1 MTATATT
8 AAPTAATAAPTPAS
22 VPAPVPAGGATTR
35 SRLATGAARPTLPV
49 RVLVAAAAIVA
60 LPALWAALAATGWL
74 GPGLIGPADTIRAL
88 HDQWSMIWWNA
99 RPTLTATVLGAA
111 ILLGVT
117 AVGVI
122 AVAVVPA
129 LTPALGGTSV
139 VVGSLPL
146 IALTPALALVITRG
160 QTLVTTVTVL
170 SGLVPVAAM
179 IAGTAQ
185 AAARGRDELGALYS
199 AGRLRWWWH
208 VGFWNSVPVID
219 LGLRAMLPAC
229 FVGTIVAE
237 WSGATGTR
245 GLGQVMV
252 NALFSYQP
260 EVLWAAL
267 LLAALAALAL
277 FGLAAGLM
285 LPLRRRTR

>member
-1 MTATATT
+1 MTTT
-8 AAPTAATAAPTPAS
+8 AAPTAATAPGPATVSAAPTATASRPAS
-22 VPAPVPAGGATTR
+22 GSG
-35 SRLATGAARPTLPV
+35 RPSLPV
-49 RVLVAAAAIVA
+49 RLLVAAVAVVA

-74 GPGLIGPADTIRAL
+74 GAGLIGPAATVRAL

-99 RPTLTATVLGAA
+99 EPTLTATFTGVG
-111 ILLGVT
+111 ILLAVT
-117 AVGVI
+117 AVGVV
-122 AVAVVPA
+122 AVAAVPA
-129 LTPALGGTSV
+129 LTPALGGASV
-139 VVGSLPL
+139 VIGSLPL
-146 IALTPALALVITRG
+146 ITVTPALALVMTRG

-179 IAGTAQ
+179 LAGSAL

-199 AGRLRWWWH
+199 AGRLRWWRH

-229 FVGTIVAE
+229 FVGAIVAE

-277 FGLAAGLM
+277 FALAAALM
-285 LPLRRRTR
+285 TPLRRRIR

>member
-1 MTATATT
+1 TPDKATARR
-8 AAPTAATAAPTPAS
+8 AAAS
-22 VPAPVPAGGATTR
+22 R
-35 SRLATGAARPTLPV
+35 SVSGAARPSTPV
-49 RVLVAAAAIVA
+49 RVLVAAAAVAA

-74 GPGLIGPADTIRAL
+74 GPSLIGPVATVRAL

-99 RPTLTATVLGAA
+99 EPTLTATVVGAG
-111 ILLGVT
+111 ILLAVT
-117 AVGVI
+117 AVGVV
-122 AVAVVPA
+122 AVAAVPA
-129 LTPALGGTSV
+129 LTPALGGASV
-139 VVGSLPL
+139 VIGSLPL
-146 IALTPALALVITRG
+146 IAVTPALALVMTRG

-179 IAGTAQ
+179 LAGSAL

-208 VGFWNSVPVID
+208 VGFWNSVPVLD

-229 FVGTIVAE
+229 FVGAIVAE

-277 FGLAAGLM
+277 FALAAALM
-285 LPLRRRTR
+285 TPLRRRIR